1 MKTKIPFSQLWIEEE
16 DYLFKQSSC
25 LGDNSVIVEIGT
37 AQGGSAYLFA
47 STVKAKNISIYSYD
61 ISPSEEAFENLK
73 NLNVNIIAKESA
85 VGATEWS
92 LRYGYPIDLL
102 FIDGSHTLENV
113 YFDFMSWFPYVKK
126 GGKVLFH
133 DYDPIHRGGFPHL
146 GVRVFID
153 GLKKLNAMS
162 DYEHVGRIFCG
173 VKKEDITSDRLLE
186 ECFNAFENIGKTL
199 IKFKTFDLTNC
210 NYIGNEDD
218 YLTLL
223 IKLRGLKGNRIE
235 PFCTALSEANVLLL
249 PQQIPCTTTEKIFE
263 NRNIHLLDE
272 LTFFYLLN
280 DSIRN
285 NRDKVLEITK
295 NRKMY
300 FKWEE
305 LLEMHEHAH
314 DYKGNYEEIFI
325 VQERNVGGL
334 SKICARELVRINI
347 LYNMFLAING
357 RV

>member
-1 MKTKIPFSQLWIEEE
+1 MGKILFSQLWVEEE
-16 DYLFKQSSC
+16 DYLVQASGK
-25 LGDNSVIVEIGT
+25 LVDGNVIVEIGT
-37 AQGGSAYLFA
+37 AQGGSSFLFA
-47 STVKAKNISIYSYD
+47 KGIQGKDIQIYSYD
-61 ISPSEEAFENLK
+61 IAPSEEAFENLK
-73 NLNVNIIAKESA
+73 GLNVKIIARSSIE
-85 VGATEWS
+85 GAKSWPYTCGQS
-92 LRYGYPIDLL
+92 IDLL

-113 YFDFMSWFPYVKK
+113 YFDFISWFPYVKES
-126 GGKVLFH
+126 GKILFH

-162 DYEHVGRIFCG
+162 DYEHVGRILCG
-173 VKKEDITSDRLLE
+173 VKKEDITYDRLLE

-210 NYIGNEDD
+210 NYIGNDDD
-218 YLTLL
+218 YLNLL

-235 PFCTALSEANVLLL
+235 TFCTALSEANVLLL
-249 PQQIPCTTTEKIFE
+249 PQQIPCTATEKIFE
-263 NRNIHLLDE
+263 NKNIHLLDE
-272 LTFFYLLN
+272 LTFFYLLH

-295 NRKMY
+295 DKKMY

-305 LLEMHEHAH
+305 LLEMHEHTY

-325 VQERNVGGL
+325 VQERNIGGL
-334 SKICARELVRINI
+334 SKICARELIRINI
-347 LYNMFLAING
+347 LYYMFLAING